1 MATRRRRPLPAM
13 WQPEALGEAH
23 AALQEMSEMATQ
35 HRPEDLARTCLE
47 QCDASQALE
56 EMTSQHHSERLAKA
70 CVERWQASETA
81 SAPGVCV

>member
-13 WQPEALGEAH
+13 WHSEALGEAH

-47 QCDASQALE
+47 RCDASEALE
-56 EMTSQHHSERLAKA
+56 ESGCLSA
-70 CVERWQASETA
+70 CVERCEASEAA